1 MQTRTPFKNNPYMQN
16 VEPIK
21 NPNIDITKGKIQ
33 TFKLASV
40 NKMDVGQT
48 MQYSKQQYDAY
59 YIEENDILYIH
70 TISP

>member
-1 MQTRTPFKNNPYMQN
+1 MQN

-70 TISP
+70 TISPWD